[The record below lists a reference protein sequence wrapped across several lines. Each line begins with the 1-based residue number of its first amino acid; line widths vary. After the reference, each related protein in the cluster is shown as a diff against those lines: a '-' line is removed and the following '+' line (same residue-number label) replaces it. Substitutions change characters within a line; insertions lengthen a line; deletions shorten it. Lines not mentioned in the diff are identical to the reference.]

1 MTIGQ
6 RIKQARKAG
15 NLSMRELAE
24 MAQISAMAI
33 SKYEREQD
41 APSSGVLLRLAQALN
56 TPIDFFFRPMTATVT
71 LQAYRKHTILGTK
84 EQEAIRMRIQEWLE
98 RYLET
103 EELFPGEHYTVA
115 LPSYAVQSL
124 DQVEDAAASLR
135 RDWSLGLDPIENL
148 TQLLEDRGIKVGL
161 VDGFEHFDACTF
173 LADSAPVIVSKADL
187 PGDRQRFNLAHELGH
202 LVLRLAGELD
212 PEDAAH
218 RFVGAFLVPA
228 EAARFE
234 LGLLRSALEMNELY
248 LLKHK
253 YGLSMQAWIFR
264 ARDLEIITPSMARQ
278 LFQQF
283 RARGWHRKEPG
294 QEYPSEKPL
303 RMERLIYRALAE
315 DLISRSKAQELLV
328 EPLQPRWITEVLQ
341 SNDLAVGTDH

>member
-24 MAQISAMAI
+24 RAQISPMAI
-33 SKYEREQD
+33 SKYERDQD
-41 APSSGVLLRLAQALN
+41 TPSSGVLLRLAQSLDAS
-56 TPIDFFFRPMTATVT
+56 IDFFFRPMTATVT
-71 LQAYRKHTILGTK
+71 LQAYRKHTVLGTK
-84 EQEAIRMRIQEWLE
+84 EQEAIQMRIQEWLE

-103 EELFPGEHYTVA
+103 EELFPDEHRAVT
-115 LPSYAVQSL
+115 LPSYDVHSL

-135 RDWSLGLDPIENL
+135 QAWNLGLDPIENL
-148 TQLLEDRGIKVGL
+148 TQLLEDQGIKVGL
-161 VDGFEHFDACTF
+161 VGGFEHFDACTF
-173 LADSAPVIVSKADL
+173 LADSDPVIVSKADL

-202 LVLRLAGELD
+202 LVLHLAGDLD
-212 PEDAAH
+212 SEDASH
-218 RFVGAFLVPA
+218 RFVGAFLVSA

-234 LGLLRSALEMNELY
+234 LGVRRSTLDMNELH
-248 LLKHK
+248 LLKQK

-264 ARDLEIITPSMARQ
+264 ARDLEIISPSMARQ

-283 RARGWHRKEPG
+283 RASGWHRKEPG
-294 QEYPSEKPL
+294 EDYPSEKPL

-315 DLISRSKAQELLV
+315 DLISRSKAQELLGK
-328 EPLQPRWITEVLQ
+328 PLQPRWITEVLQ
-341 SNDLAVGTDH
+341 SDDIAVGADH

>member
-15 NLSMRELAE
+15 NLSMRDLAE
-24 MAQISAMAI
+24 MAKISPMAI
-33 SKYEREQD
+33 SKYERD
-41 APSSGVLLRLAQALN
+41 LDTPSSGVLLRLAQSLDAS
-56 TPIDFFFRPMTATVT
+56 IDFFFRPMTATVT
-71 LQAYRKHTILGTK
+71 LQAYRKHAVLGTK

-103 EELFPGEHYTVA
+103 EELFPGEHHAVT
-115 LPSYAVQSL
+115 LPGYDVHSL
-124 DQVEDAAASLR
+124 DQVETASARLR
-135 RDWSLGLDPIENL
+135 QDWNLGLDPIENL
-148 TQLLEDRGIKVGL
+148 TQLLEDQGIKVGQ
-161 VDGFEHFDACTF
+161 VDGFDHFDACTF
-173 LADSAPVIVSKADL
+173 LANSAPVIVSKAAL

-202 LVLRLAGELD
+202 LVLRIVDDLD
-212 PEDAAH
+212 PEDASH

-228 EAARFE
+228 KSAWFE
-234 LGLLRSALEMNELY
+234 LGTKRSTLDMNELY

-264 ARDLEIITPSMARQ
+264 ARDLEIISPSTARQ

-294 QEYPSEKPL
+294 QVYPPEKPFRL
-303 RMERLIYRALAE
+303 ERLIYRALAE
-315 DLISRSKAQELLV
+315 DLISRSKAQELLG
-328 EPLQPRWITEVLQ
+328 EPLQKYWNAEVLQ
-341 SNDLAVGTDH
+341 SDDIAVGADH